1 MLMLMA
7 MQSETVKF
15 IRTSDFEARCLAL
28 LDEVGRTGE
37 TWVVTQG
44 GRPVAELRPY
54 QGARAASPFGLH
66 PALRIVGDVVTSLD
80 EPWAAQG

>member
-37 TWVVTQG
+37 TWVVTQDD
-44 GRPVAELRPY
+44 RPVAELRPY
-54 QGARAASPFGLH
+54 RGARAASPFGLH
-66 PALRIVGDVVTSLD
+66 PTLRIVGDVVTSMD
-80 EPWAAQG
+80 DPWDAQA